1 MKEKFCAIKNALSKK
16 NKSRYGIL
24 LSVVALIEVLMI
36 LLVSTYSWVETISSI
51 EITNSAGQVDDYTF
65 TNALVGTGEGFSGQ
79 PIDLAKYFRASG
91 NVHLASASSRDGLNF
106 FFPQLAKTGSTENK
120 FRKGNINDKNTNY
133 ISFSFKVQAVGTNAN
148 FYFEQVPTFKIGD
161 TVVNDNKIRIAL
173 TVANADGSN
182 PVTKVYSNTEDTE
195 EVVATISGDPL
206 IQSSQIYAF
215 EDFDNKDDEEANIL
229 FSVLKGEENAKLVTL
244 TAWLQDPSKSTEY
257 DGKTL
262 TCNNFRIVTAVKNT
276 TINFVDRTSAFNKA
290 DATSS
295 TWNWVGNDDA
305 IMWIKTSQGAF
316 EMQKVETSDPG
327 AAPTWT
333 ITLPTD
339 DLGSSNDDFYFYRT
353 ANTVTSNPQDN
364 HYNFW
369 KTKLSETSAAE
380 IPTYKAYGNLKP
392 GSDKEGYGTWGSVCE
407 IMVTRDEEASL
418 VLPTPS
424 DPKTATHITV
434 KTNNNASVVPMNY
447 NNGCWRVFIPNDNNS
462 ADLTISFLDNTINAV
477 KRDKSESGSKFH
489 VTSKT
494 TGYWEPASVVEVKVA
509 SSCCDDKGNPIMGKV
524 SVTGGP
530 VGETRVKVTKGTP
543 VDIIATPNLIPGTD
557 DYAFEGWYYDDECT
571 KRMSSNSTESFT
583 PDEKSKTYTL
593 YARFQYNV
601 RLTAVSD
608 DVEEDNTGGSVQ
620 INNGTAGAKASL
632 YVKKGGSVTLKAVQT
647 EEQAK
652 DYTFMGWIDSENH
665 VVYPADKTT
674 IEITNLQEPI
684 NYFAVYKIKTY
695 TLEAYALTGGNAEFW
710 VDDTLKKSGAHITI
724 TATNKQTVVYKAV
737 PDESSGYEF
746 VGWYEDE
753 ACSNL
758 KTKELEFTANK
769 NTDPKTYYAKF
780 QLKKYNRTVHAVTNG
795 TVDSAKGGTVQVK
808 TDLATSAAGA
818 KATEKITHGN
828 TATLVAKANDGY
840 RFVGWYDAASGG
852 TRISTASTYTEENAI
867 AGDKTYYAIF
877 KQEFSVSLTARTD
890 GIASSTGG
898 NVQAGSNPVGA
909 TSSATVLYGDDIT
922 IKAVVSSAKYSF
934 IGWYDSSNTG
944 QGNEAT
950 KTLSN
955 VTDNITLF
963 ADFKVKTFT
972 IKAIAV
978 SEETQGSAGGT
989 VEFTSPVASS
999 GATATVTVT
1008 YGGSATFKA
1017 TVNENDGY
1025 EFKGWFNNAAMTG
1038 TPYKTDLEFEL
1049 TNIVDSTVKTYYAK
1063 FDLKQYTVSA
1073 YAITTGTA
1081 TSGGGT
1087 VVQVINGTEQTA
1099 SDIVNIN
1106 NVKHGSQITL
1116 RAKPASGATF
1126 LGWYNAET
1134 GGKQLADENTTDLV
1148 LTVTD
1153 KTQVYAR
1160 FNLTNKVTTIYF
1172 EKRDGFTSYNAYIYN
1187 SGTNKEY
1194 KGGWPGGAATLDDET
1209 GYYKI
1214 QFTVPATEQNG
1225 FRVILSN
1232 NGSNQHPGS
1241 GAAGRYGEFGKKY
1254 FFDNSSSTSN
1264 LPEYVPVE
1272 KVSVNIGAVSID
1284 VNGRTQSDGDEFTG
1298 GSITVGSNTYTSATV
1313 LKYEKD
1319 SSFTATAKGK
1329 GNYQFKGWYDNAEC
1343 TGDPLS
1349 TDALSVT
1356 LSENKTYYAKF
1367 VEQPT
1372 ITFVDNTT
1380 NHWASE
1386 QGKVYLKDNKTGK
1399 VYNSEEDGY
1408 SNHQATFTVPST
1420 VTDITFYRYEDGYGT
1435 SSLWSTIN
1443 AGDRGT
1449 KTKYVIVSEAWDKPI
1464 SGSWQ

>member
-91 NVHLASASSRDGLNF
+91 NVHMASASSKDGREF

-133 ISFSFKVQAVGTNAN
+133 ISFSFKVQAVGTDAN

-161 TVVNDNKIRIAL
+161 TVVSDNKIRIAL

-182 PVTKVYSNTEDTE
+182 PVTKVYSNTKDTE
-195 EVVATISGDPL
+195 EVVTSISGDPL

-215 EDFDNKDDEEANIL
+215 EDFDNKDDEETNIL
-229 FSVLKGEENAKLVTL
+229 FSVRKGEENAKLVTL
-244 TAWLQDPSKSTEY
+244 TAWLQDPSKSTDY

-276 TINFVDRTSAFNKA
+276 TINFVDRTSAFNSDNAK
-290 DATSS
+290 SS
-295 TWNWVGNDDA
+295 TWNWVGNDKA

-316 EMQKVETSDPG
+316 KMQKVETSDPG

-339 DLGSSNDDFYFYRT
+339 NLGSSNDDFYFYRT
-353 ANTVTSNPQDN
+353 AKTVTSNPQEN

-407 IMVTRDEEASL
+407 IMVTRDEEASP

-424 DPKTATHITV
+424 DPNTATQITV
-434 KTNNNASVVPMNY
+434 KTNNNASEVPMNY
-447 NNGCWRVFIPNDNNS
+447 NNGYWRVFIPNDNNS
-462 ADLTISFLDNTINAV
+462 ADLTISFLGNTINAI

-489 VTSKT
+489 VTSNT

-509 SSCCDDKGNPIMGKV
+509 TGYEGMGKV

-530 VGETRVKVTKGTP
+530 VDATRVKVTKGTP
-543 VDIIATPNLIPGTD
+543 VDIIATPNLIPNTN

-571 KRMSSNSTESFT
+571 KPLSPNSTESFT

-601 RLTAVSD
+601 RLTAITD

-647 EEQAK
+647 PEQAE
-652 DYTFMGWIDSENH
+652 DYTFMGWIDSENQ

-674 IEITNLQEPI
+674 IEITDLQEPI

-695 TLEAYALTGGNAEFW
+695 TLEAYALKGGSAEFW
-710 VDDTLKKSGAHITI
+710 VDDTLKKSGPHITI

-753 ACSNL
+753 ACSKL
-758 KTKELEFTANK
+758 KTEELEFTANK
-769 NTDPKTYYAKF
+769 NTAPKTYYAKF

-808 TDLATSAAGA
+808 TDLGTSAAGE

-828 TATLVAKANDGY
+828 IATLVAKANDGY
-840 RFVGWYDAASGG
+840 KFVGWYDKASGG
-852 TRISTASTYTEENAI
+852 KRISTESTYTEENAI

-877 KQEFSVSLTARTD
+877 KEEFTVSLTARTD
-890 GIASSTGG
+890 GAPSSTGG
-898 NVQAGSNPVGA
+898 TVQAGSNTAGA
-909 TSSATVLYGDDIT
+909 TSFATVLYGDDIT

-955 VTDNITLF
+955 VTDNISLF

-978 SEETQGSAGGT
+978 SEGTEGSAGGT
-989 VEFTSPVASS
+989 VEFTSPVATS
-999 GATATVTVT
+999 GATATVTVS
-1008 YGGSATFKA
+1008 YDGSATFKA

-1025 EFKGWFNNAAMTG
+1025 EFKGWYNNSALSGA
-1038 TPYKTDLEFEL
+1038 PFKNDLEFTL
-1049 TNIVDSTVKTYYAK
+1049 KNITDSTVKTYYAK

-1087 VVQVINGTEQTA
+1087 VCQVVNDTEGTADT
-1099 SDIVNIN
+1099 ILNVN

-1126 LGWYNAET
+1126 LGWYDAET
-1134 GGKQLADENTTDLV
+1134 DGNKLADTTDY
-1148 LTVTD
+1148 TPTITD

-1160 FNLTNKVTTIYF
+1160 FKVSGKTIYF
-1172 EKRDGFTSYNAYIYN
+1172 KPNDGWKADSARFAAYMWDDSVPEKWYNLTDEDGDGTYCFTSTNSSTKIIFARMNPATTANNWDNKWNQTIDLKVPSGNNPCFTITSGPDKDGKY
-1187 SGTNKEY
+1187 SGTWGTYKPIEY
-1194 KGGWPGGAATLDDET
+1194 
-1209 GYYKI
+1209 
-1214 QFTVPATEQNG
+1214 
-1225 FRVILSN
+1225 
-1232 NGSNQHPGS
+1232 
-1241 GAAGRYGEFGKKY
+1241 
-1254 FFDNSSSTSN
+1254 
-1264 LPEYVPVE
+1264 
-1272 KVSVNIGAVSID
+1272 VSVNLGAVSID

-1298 GSITVGSNTYTSATV
+1298 GSITVGSNTYTSAQV
-1313 LKYEKD
+1313 LRYEKD

-1343 TGDPLS
+1343 TGTPLS
-1349 TDALSVT
+1349 TGTLNTT

-1367 VEQPT
+1367 VEQSNVT
-1372 ITFVDNTT
+1372 ITFDSTDTT
-1380 NHWASE
+1380 WVSNASAVMW
-1386 QGKVYLKDNKTGK
+1386 VYDTSTGNK
-1399 VYNSEEDGY
+1399 YEMSNSNNVWTA
-1408 SNHQATFTVPST
+1408 SVPAG
-1420 VTDITFYRYEDGYGT
+1420 VTSIKFYRCTPAGFGTTKVESSSSAGYWNMWEPT
-1435 SSLWSTIN
+1435 
-1443 AGDRGT
+1443 DRGT
-1449 KTKYVIVSEAWDKPI
+1449 KTTYKTSGDG

>member
-91 NVHLASASSRDGLNF
+91 NVHMASASSKDGREF

-215 EDFDNKDDEEANIL
+215 GDFDNKDDEEANIL
-229 FSVLKGEENAKLVTL
+229 FSVPKGEENAKLVTL
-244 TAWLQDPSKSTEY
+244 TAWLQDPSKSTAY

-276 TINFVDRTSAFNKA
+276 TINFVDRTSAFNSDNAK
-290 DATSS
+290 SS
-295 TWNWVGNDDA
+295 TWNWVGNDEA

-316 EMQKVETSDPG
+316 KMQKVETSDPG

-339 DLGSSNDDFYFYRT
+339 NLGSSNDDFYFYRT
-353 ANTVTSNPQDN
+353 AKTVTSNPQEN

-424 DPKTATHITV
+424 DPNTATQITV
-434 KTNNNASVVPMNY
+434 KTNNNASEVPMNY
-447 NNGCWRVFIPNDNNS
+447 NNGYWRVFIPNDNNS
-462 ADLTISFLDNTINAV
+462 ADLTISFLGNTINAI
-477 KRDKSESGSKFH
+477 KRDKSESASKFN

-494 TGYWEPASVVEVKVA
+494 TGYWEPASVVEVKV
-509 SSCCDDKGNPIMGKV
+509 STGYEGMGKV
-524 SVTGGP
+524 SVSGGP
-530 VGETRVKVTKGTP
+530 EGATRVKVTKGTT
-543 VDIIATPNLIPGTD
+543 VTLKATANLLEGSD
-557 DYAFEGWYYDDECT
+557 DYAFEGWYDEHDSLIS
-571 KRMSSNSTESFT
+571 KNSEQPYTVA
-583 PDEKSKTYTL
+583 EKSKTYTL

-601 RLTAVSD
+601 RLTAITD
-608 DVEEDNTGGSVQ
+608 DVKEDNTGGSVQ

-674 IEITNLQEPI
+674 IEITNLQKPI

-695 TLEAYALTGGNAEFW
+695 TLEAYAPTGGNAEFW

-753 ACSNL
+753 ACSKL
-758 KTKELEFTANK
+758 KTEDLEFNANK

-795 TVDSAKGGTVQVK
+795 TVDSANGGTVQVK

-828 TATLVAKANDGY
+828 TATLVAKPNDGY
-840 RFVGWYDAASGG
+840 SFVGWYDKASGG
-852 TRISTASTYTEENAI
+852 KRISTESTYTEENAI

-877 KQEFSVSLTARTD
+877 KEEFTVSLTARTD
-890 GIASSTGG
+890 GFPSSTGG

-909 TSSATVLYGDDIT
+909 TSFATVLYGDDIT
-922 IKAVVSSAKYSF
+922 IKAIVSSAKYSF

-955 VTDNITLF
+955 VTDNIILF

-978 SEETQGSAGGT
+978 SEGTEGSAGGT
-989 VEFTSPVASS
+989 VEFTSPVATS
-999 GATATVTVT
+999 GATATVTVS
-1008 YGGSATFKA
+1008 YDGSATFKA

-1038 TPYKTDLEFEL
+1038 TPFKTDLEFTL
-1049 TNIVDSTVKTYYAK
+1049 KNITDSTVKTYYAK

-1087 VVQVINGTEQTA
+1087 VVQFINGTEQTA

-1126 LGWYNAET
+1126 LGWYDAET
-1134 GGKQLADENTTDLV
+1134 DGNQLADTTDY
-1148 LTVTD
+1148 TPTITD
-1153 KTQVYAR
+1153 NTQVYAR
-1160 FNLTNKVTTIYF
+1160 FKVSGKTIYF
-1172 EKRDGFTSYNAYIYN
+1172 TPNDGWKASNARFAAYMWTGSGGSGKEEWYDLTDEDGDGTYCFTSTKSWSNIIFARMN
-1187 SGTNKEY
+1187 PSKTENNFNNDVR
-1194 KGGWPGGAATLDDET
+1194 WSQT
-1209 GYYKI
+1209 GNL
-1214 QFTVPATEQNG
+1214 TVPEGDNPCYTITGGPDNG
-1225 FRVILSN
+1225 N
-1232 NGSNQHPGS
+1232 NST
-1241 GAAGRYGEFGKKY
+1241 GKWGTY
-1254 FFDNSSSTSN
+1254 T
-1264 LPEYVPVE
+1264 PIEY
-1272 KVSVNIGAVSID
+1272 VSVNIGAVSINSSG
-1284 VNGRTQSDGDEFTG
+1284 VTQSNGFTG
-1298 GSITVGSNTYTSATV
+1298 GSITVGSNKYTAATV

-1319 SSFTATAKGK
+1319 SSFTATATGK
-1329 GNYQFKGWYDNAEC
+1329 GNYQFQGWYDNALC

-1349 TDALSVT
+1349 TGTLSAT

-1367 VEQPT
+1367 VESSTVRIYLVDGTKELWLNKDTPT
-1372 ITFVDNTT
+1372 MKIEDKSTGTVYTFVKDDGNKWHADVSANMNSCKLTRNKSDGSTTWNTWDNLTRNSKTT
-1380 NHWASE
+1380 
-1386 QGKVYLKDNKTGK
+1386 L
-1399 VYNSEEDGY
+1399 
-1408 SNHQATFTVPST
+1408 T
-1420 VTDITFYRYEDGYGT
+1420 VTSD
-1435 SSLWSTIN
+1435 SSASWS
-1443 AGDRGT
+1443 
-1449 KTKYVIVSEAWDKPI
+1449 
-1464 SGSWQ
+1464 